1 MSRSFPVAAIRVVK
15 VAKERVCAA
24 EWALREVTR
33 RPDNGSGA
41 RHQTTPN
48 CRPARSSG
56 WPSGEPR
63 GRQAAA
69 ASARA
74 PGARGRGRERW
85 QRYGH
90 WTARMPSSCGRSST
104 TLLPGSSARLPR
116 PCCPRPRNC
125 PLTGFW
131 CAPTPSGRGTSASPH
146 SGCSTR
152 GGTVALRAAVGL
164 FEDPDTKLR
173 TWAAQ
178 SVQRWH
184 PSPDGRR
191 GDAEGGEPLDR
202 SRQLFSDHALRRR
215 KWEAGVE
222 SWHCTARSACSL
234 NAIVLWRTRDRS
246 AALRTWPR
254 AARLRLREPLVGRP
268 RYPGRAGC
276 SQGSN
281 CPRRRPGPGG
291 VGRLASGRRM
301 YAAGSP
307 RRIRASS
314 AGTRRASPCS
324 SR

>member
-1 MSRSFPVAAIRVVK
+1 M
-15 VAKERVCAA
+15 
-24 EWALREVTR
+24 
-33 RPDNGSGA
+33 
-41 RHQTTPN
+41 
-48 CRPARSSG
+48 
-56 WPSGEPR
+56 GEPR
-63 GRQAAA
+63 GHQAAA

-116 PCCPRPRNC
+116 TCCPRPRNC

-191 GDAEGGEPLDR
+191 GDAEVGEPLDR
-202 SRQLFSDHALRRR
+202 SRQLFSDHVLRRR

-222 SWHCTARSACSL
+222 SWHCTAA
-234 NAIVLWRTRDRS
+234 RTLLSTRRGG
-246 AALRTWPR
+246 
-254 AARLRLREPLVGRP
+254 GRP
-268 RYPGRAGC
+268 DGGMARCRRGPAGGRRDAFAC
-276 SQGSN
+276 APRQGGRWPHRTGPPLGFSVTTAADEG
-281 CPRRRPGPGG
+281 PRRPW
-291 VGRLASGRRM
+291 VSM
-301 YAAGSP
+301 
-307 RRIRASS
+307 SS
-314 AGTRRASPCS
+314 
-324 SR
+324 